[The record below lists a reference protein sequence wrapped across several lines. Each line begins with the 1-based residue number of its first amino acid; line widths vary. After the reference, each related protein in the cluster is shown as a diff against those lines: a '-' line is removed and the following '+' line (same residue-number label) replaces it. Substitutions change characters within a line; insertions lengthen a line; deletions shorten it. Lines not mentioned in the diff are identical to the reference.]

1 MKKNFDALKA
11 VRTIQGADKGGK
23 VGNQGNVNPS
33 NQDQD
38 TNSAVNLSDTPALQS
53 TETGYNKASAGGM
66 NFDGGMNHNY
76 SGKTN

>member
-11 VRTIQGADKGGK
+11 VRTIQGADKGSG

-38 TNSAVNLSDTPALQS
+38 RNSGSNLNDAPGLNS
-53 TETGYNKASAGGM
+53 TSTGYNKASAGGM
-66 NFDGGMNHNY
+66 NFDGGMGHNY
-76 SGKTN
+76 TGKMN

>member
-11 VRTIQGADKGGK
+11 VRTVQGADKGGK

-38 TNSAVNLSDTPALQS
+38 TNSLAEMKDAPGA
-53 TETGYNKASAGGM
+53 TETGYNKASGSM
-66 NFDGGMNHNY
+66 DYDGGSKHGNFTTNMN
-76 SGKTN
+76 